1 MSRDLALAERVAV
14 AEQSCVLAA
23 FESAVQGMA
32 IIDEHGRVVAAN
44 RRITAMARE
53 NNGTLLPGGEFAR
66 VFDLPF
72 EIIAEGGER
81 QLGDSWFQIS
91 RSDTGDG
98 AYLLVFNDITALKE
112 REQQHRDA
120 KSQAEAASLSKSRF
134 LANVSHELRTP
145 LNAIIGFSEIIAG
158 EILGPGV
165 NRKYREY
172 AANIVESARHLL
184 DIINSVL
191 DLAKNDAGKL
201 RVAEESVEIND
212 IVEGCLRLVQDQ
224 CERAQLTLEVKP
236 SPEPVRVNADSTKL
250 RQVFLNLLSN
260 AIKFTEPD
268 GAISVAVEPLD
279 PERVTVVIGDTG
291 IGMAPDEI
299 PIALAPFEQVDN
311 KLARRYQGT
320 GLGLPLAKALIELQG
335 GSLAIASEP
344 GKGTRVRVSLRRH
357 EPVIADELT
366 DGSVFRG

>member
-1 MSRDLALAERVAV
+1 MSGELALAEPPQA
-14 AEQSCVLAA
+14 AHDSSVLAA
-23 FESAVQGMA
+23 FDAAVQGMA
-32 IIDEHGRVVAAN
+32 VVDARGRVIAAN
-44 RRITAMARE
+44 RRMSALARAS
-53 NNGTLLPGGEFAR
+53 NGSVLPGAEFAR
-66 VFDLPF
+66 AFDLPP
-72 EIIAEGGER
+72 EVIEQGGEC
-81 QLGDSWFQIS
+81 QLGEKWFQVS
-91 RSDTGDG
+91 RSDTGQD
-98 AYLLVFNDITALKE
+98 ACLFVFNDITALKE
-112 REQQHRDA
+112 REQQYRDA

-145 LNAIIGFSEIIAG
+145 LNAIIGFSEIVAG

-172 AANIVESARHLL
+172 ASNIVESARHLL

-201 RVAEESVEIND
+201 RVSEEPVEIND
-212 IVEGCLRLVQDQ
+212 IVDGCLRLIQDQ
-224 CERAQLTLEVKP
+224 CDRAQLSLEVKP

-260 AIKFTEPD
+260 AIKFTEPE

-279 PERVTVVIGDTG
+279 SEQVAVTIGDTG
-291 IGMAPDEI
+291 IGMAPEEI

-335 GSLAIASEP
+335 GSLSIASAP
-344 GKGTRVRVSLRRH
+344 GKGTQVRVSLRRH
-357 EPVIADELT
+357 QPQPTI
-366 DGSVFRG
+366 

>member
-1 MSRDLALAERVAV
+1 MALARTNKERVLQGAIF
-14 AEQSCVLAA
+14 AQVL
-23 FESAVQGMA
+23 
-32 IIDEHGRVVAAN
+32 D
-44 RRITAMARE
+44 
-53 NNGTLLPGGEFAR
+53 LPSDVIECGGEC
-66 VFDLPF
+66 
-72 EIIAEGGER
+72 
-81 QLGDSWFQIS
+81 QLGDRWFQLS
-91 RSDTGDG
+91 RSDTGEG
-98 AYLLVFNDITALKE
+98 TYLLVFNDITALKE
-112 REQQHRDA
+112 REQQYRDA

-145 LNAIIGFSEIIAG
+145 LNAIIGFSEIVAG

-201 RVAEESVEIND
+201 RVADEAVELNG
-212 IVEGCLRLVQDQ
+212 IVDGCLRLIQDQ

-236 SPEPVRVNADSTKL
+236 SPEPVKVTADSTKL

-260 AIKFTEPD
+260 AIKFTEPE
-268 GAISVAVEPLD
+268 GAISVAVEPVD
-279 PERVTVVIGDTG
+279 AERVTVTIGDTG

-335 GSLAIASEP
+335 GNLAISSEP

-357 EPVIADELT
+357 PESAERAEALHD
-366 DGSVFRG
+366 

>member
-1 MSRDLALAERVAV
+1 MSRDSALAEPASVT
-14 AEQSCVLAA
+14 EGSCILTA
-23 FESAVQGMA
+23 FENAAQGMA
-32 IIDEHGRVVAAN
+32 VIDERGFVLAAN
-44 RRITAMARE
+44 RRMSALARAH
-53 NNGTLLPGGEFAR
+53 NAR
-66 VFDLPF
+66 VAPGAEFGRSFDLPC
-72 EIIAEGGER
+72 ELIAEGGEC
-81 QLGDSWFQIS
+81 QLGDKWFQIS
-91 RSDTGDG
+91 RSCAGDG
-98 AYLLVFNDITALKE
+98 AYLLVFNDISALKQ
-112 REQQHRDA
+112 REHQYRDA

-134 LANVSHELRTP
+134 LANISHELRTP

-172 AANIVESARHLL
+172 AGNIVESARHLL

-201 RVAEESVEIND
+201 RVAQEAVELND
-212 IVEGCLRLVQDQ
+212 IVDGCVRLVHDQ
-224 CERAQLTLEVKP
+224 CERAQLKVQVRP
-236 SPEPVRVNADSTKL
+236 SPEQVRVSADSTKL

-268 GAISVAVEPLD
+268 GAISVAVEPD
-279 PERVTVVIGDTG
+279 DAERVAVVIGDTG

-320 GLGLPLAKALIELQG
+320 GLGLPLAKALVELQG
-335 GSLAIASEP
+335 GSLSIKSEP
-344 GKGTRVRVSLRRH
+344 GKGTMVRVLLRRH
-357 EPVIADELT
+357 PGVAAEL
-366 DGSVFRG
+366 GERAAYR

>member
-1 MSRDLALAERVAV
+1 MSRDLALAERAAV
-14 AEQSCVLAA
+14 TGESSVLAA
-23 FESAVQGMA
+23 FDNATQGMA
-32 IIDEHGRVVAAN
+32 IVDERGRVVAAN
-44 RRITAMARE
+44 RRMA
-53 NNGTLLPGGEFAR
+53 LLARAQKANLGPGAEFAGI
-66 VFDLPF
+66 FDLPTDTV
-72 EIIAEGGER
+72 AKGGEC
-81 QLGDSWFQIS
+81 QLGDAWFQVT
-91 RSDTGDG
+91 RSETGEG

-112 REQQHRDA
+112 RERQHRDA
-120 KSQAEAASLSKSRF
+120 QSQAEAASLSKSRF

-145 LNAIIGFSEIIAG
+145 LNAIIGFSEIVAG

-165 NRKYREY
+165 NRKYRDY

-201 RVAEESVEIND
+201 RVSEEAVELND
-212 IVEGCLRLVQDQ
+212 IVDGCLRLVHDQ

-236 SPEPVRVNADSTKL
+236 SPEPVRVSADSTKL

-260 AIKFTEPD
+260 AIKFTEPE
-268 GAISVAVEPLD
+268 GAIAVAVEPVHS
-279 PERVTVVIGDTG
+279 EAVSVAIGDAG
-291 IGMAPDEI
+291 NGMAPDEI

-335 GSLAIASEP
+335 GSLAISSEP
-344 GKGTRVRVSLRRH
+344 GKGTSVRVSLRRH
-357 EPVIADELT
+357 LPAANELSN
-366 DGSVFRG
+366 GSPF

>member
-1 MSRDLALAERVAV
+1 
-14 AEQSCVLAA
+14 
-23 FESAVQGMA
+23 MA
-32 IIDEHGRVVAAN
+32 IIDERGHVMAAN
-44 RRITAMARE
+44 RQMAALVRA
-53 NNGTLLPGGEFAR
+53 NKGKLLPGAEFSRAL
-66 VFDLPF
+66 DLPL
-72 EIIAEGGER
+72 EILAQGGEYE
-81 QLGDSWFQIS
+81 LGGRWFQIS
-91 RSDTGDG
+91 RSDSSDG
-98 AYLLVFNDITALKE
+98 ACLLVFNDISALKQ

-184 DIINSVL
+184 EIINSVL

-201 RVAEESVEIND
+201 RVAEESVELNA

-224 CERAQLTLEVKP
+224 CERAQLTLAVKP
-236 SPEPVRVNADSTKL
+236 SPEPVRVSADSTKL

-260 AIKFTEPD
+260 AIKFTEPE

-357 EPVIADELT
+357 PSVADGLA
-366 DGSVFRG
+366 DGSVLRS

>member
-1 MSRDLALAERVAV
+1 MSRELTLAERPAAV
-14 AEQSCVLAA
+14 DSSCILAA
-23 FESAVQGMA
+23 FDTAVQGMA
-32 IIDEHGRVVAAN
+32 IVDTRGHVIAAN
-44 RRITAMARE
+44 RRMGDLARPK
-53 NNGTLLPGGEFAR
+53 NGRLVPGAEFAR
-66 VFDLPF
+66 ALDLP
-72 EIIAEGGER
+72 AETIEHGGEC
-81 QLGDSWFQIS
+81 QLGDRWFQLS
-91 RSDTGDG
+91 RSDTGEG
-98 AYLLVFNDITALKE
+98 TFLLVFNDITALKE

-172 AANIVESARHLL
+172 ASNIVESARHLL

-201 RVAEESVEIND
+201 RVAEEPVEINE
-212 IVEGCLRLVQDQ
+212 IVDGCLRLIQDQ

-260 AIKFTEPD
+260 AIKFTEPE

-279 PERVTVVIGDTG
+279 FEQVAVTIGDTG
-291 IGMAPDEI
+291 IGMAPEEI

-335 GSLAIASEP
+335 GSLSIASAP
-344 GKGTRVRVSLRRH
+344 GKGTQVRVSLRRH
-357 EPVIADELT
+357 QAHPLI
-366 DGSVFRG
+366 

>member
-1 MSRDLALAERVAV
+1 MSRELALAEPPLTADR
-14 AEQSCVLAA
+14 SCVLAA
-23 FESAVQGMA
+23 FDTAAQGMA
-32 IIDEHGRVVAAN
+32 VVDARGRVIAAN
-44 RRITAMARE
+44 RRMTALARA
-53 NNGTLLPGGEFAR
+53 NTGRVLQGAVFAQVLDLPSDVIEHGGEC
-66 VFDLPF
+66 
-72 EIIAEGGER
+72 
-81 QLGDSWFQIS
+81 QLADSWFQLS
-91 RSDTGDG
+91 RSDSGEGTC
-98 AYLLVFNDITALKE
+98 LLVFNDITALKE
-112 REQQHRDA
+112 REQQYRDA

-201 RVAEESVEIND
+201 RVAEEPVELND
-212 IVEGCLRLVQDQ
+212 IVDGCLRLIQDQ
-224 CERAQLTLEVKP
+224 CDRAQLTLEVKP

-268 GAISVAVEPLD
+268 GAISVAVEPVD
-279 PERVTVVIGDTG
+279 PDQVAVTIGDTG
-291 IGMAPDEI
+291 IGMAPEEI

-335 GSLAIASEP
+335 GSLSIASAP
-344 GKGTRVRVSLRRH
+344 GKGTPVRVSLRRH
-357 EPVIADELT
+357 QPEAMI
-366 DGSVFRG
+366 

>member
-1 MSRDLALAERVAV
+1 MSRDLALAEPPAV
-14 AEQSCVLAA
+14 AEGSSVLSAFDAA
-23 FESAVQGMA
+23 AQGMA
-32 IIDEHGRVVAAN
+32 VLDTWGRIIAAN
-44 RRITAMARE
+44 RKITALARA
-53 NNGTLLPGGEFAR
+53 NDARLLPGTEFAR
-66 VFDLPF
+66 VFDLPG
-72 EIIAEGGER
+72 EVIEQGGEC
-81 QLGDSWFQIS
+81 QLAGKWFQVS
-91 RSDTGDG
+91 RGETGEG
-98 AYLLVFNDITALKE
+98 ASLLVFNDITALKE
-112 REQQHRDA
+112 REQQYRDA

-172 AANIVESARHLL
+172 ASNIVESARHLL

-201 RVAEESVEIND
+201 RVSEEAVELND
-212 IVEGCLRLVQDQ
+212 IVDGCRRLIQDQ
-224 CERAQLTLEVKP
+224 CERAQLSLEVKP

-260 AIKFTEPD
+260 AIKFTEPE

-279 PERVTVVIGDTG
+279 SEQVAVTIGDTG
-291 IGMAPDEI
+291 IGMAPEEI

-335 GSLAIASEP
+335 GSLSIASAP
-344 GKGTRVRVSLRRH
+344 GKGTQVRVSLRRH
-357 EPVIADELT
+357 QPQPAI
-366 DGSVFRG
+366 

>member
-1 MSRDLALAERVAV
+1 MTRELALAERPPLP
-14 AEQSCVLAA
+14 ERSCVLAA
-23 FESAVQGMA
+23 FENAAQGMA
-32 IIDEHGRVVAAN
+32 IVDADGRMIAAN
-44 RRITAMARE
+44 RRIMALARA
-53 NNGTLLPGGEFAR
+53 NNGRLVLGAEVAR
-66 VFDLPF
+66 VLDLPLD
-72 EIIAEGGER
+72 IIAEGGEC
-81 QLGDSWFQIS
+81 QIGYSWFQIS
-91 RSDTGDG
+91 RSETGDG
-98 AYLLVFNDITALKE
+98 AYLLVLNDITALKE

-165 NRKYREY
+165 NHKYREY

-201 RVAEESVEIND
+201 RVAEEAVEIND

-224 CERAQLTLEVKP
+224 CERAQLTLQVKP

-268 GAISVAVEPLD
+268 GAISVVVEPLD
-279 PERVTVVIGDTG
+279 PERVAVTIGDTG
-291 IGMAPDEI
+291 IGMAPEEI

-311 KLARRYQGT
+311 KLARKYQGT

-344 GKGTRVRVSLRRH
+344 GKGTRVRVSLRRQPANG
-357 EPVIADELT
+357 EMADVLH
-366 DGSVFRG
+366 G

>member
-1 MSRDLALAERVAV
+1 MAV
-14 AEQSCVLAA
+14 VDAR
-23 FESAVQGMA
+23 
-32 IIDEHGRVVAAN
+32 GRVIAAN
-44 RRITAMARE
+44 RRMMALASAKNTR
-53 NNGTLLPGGEFAR
+53 LLPGAEFAR
-66 VFDLPF
+66 VFDLPHAV
-72 EIIAEGGER
+72 INDGGEI
-81 QLGDSWFQIS
+81 QLGRSWFQVS
-91 RSDTGDG
+91 RSESGDG
-98 AYLLVFNDITALKE
+98 GYLVVFNDITALKE
-112 REQQHRDA
+112 REQQYRDA

-145 LNAIIGFSEIIAG
+145 LNAIIGFSEIVAG

-201 RVAEESVEIND
+201 RVAEEAVELND
-212 IVEGCLRLVQDQ
+212 IVEGCLRLVHDQ
-224 CERAQLTLEVKP
+224 CERAQLTLEIKP

-268 GAISVAVEPLD
+268 GAISVAVEPVD
-279 PERVTVVIGDTG
+279 PERVAVIIGDTG
-291 IGMAPDEI
+291 IGMAPEEI

-320 GLGLPLAKALIELQG
+320 GLGLPLAKALVELQG
-335 GSLAIASEP
+335 GSLSIASEP
-344 GKGTRVRVSLRRH
+344 GKGTSVRVSLRRH
-357 EPVIADELT
+357 PAADGLAG
-366 DGSVFRG
+366 GSVLHS

>member
-1 MSRDLALAERVAV
+1 MTREFALAERISV
-14 AEQSCVLAA
+14 AERSCVLAA
-23 FESAVQGMA
+23 FENAAQGMA
-32 IIDEHGRVVAAN
+32 IVDADGRMIAAN
-44 RRITAMARE
+44 RRIMALARA
-53 NNGTLLPGGEFAR
+53 NNERLVFGAEIARALDLPG
-66 VFDLPF
+66 D
-72 EIIAEGGER
+72 IIAGGGEC
-81 QLGDSWFQIS
+81 QIGDSWFQIS
-91 RSDTGDG
+91 RSETGDG
-98 AYLLVFNDITALKE
+98 AYLLVLNDITALKE

-201 RVAEESVEIND
+201 RVDEESVEIND
-212 IVEGCLRLVQDQ
+212 IVEGCLRLVQGQ

-268 GAISVAVEPLD
+268 GAISVAVEPVD
-279 PERVTVVIGDTG
+279 SERVTVVIGDTG

-311 KLARRYQGT
+311 KLARKYQGT

-344 GKGTRVRVSLRRH
+344 GKGTRVRVSLRRQCGNG
-357 EPVIADELT
+357 EQAGAL
-366 DGSVFRG
+366 RG

>member
-1 MSRDLALAERVAV
+1 MSRDLALAERNAV
-14 AEQSCVLAA
+14 GDRSCVLAA
-23 FESAVQGMA
+23 FDNALQGMA
-32 IIDEHGRVVAAN
+32 VIDARGCVVVAN
-44 RRITAMARE
+44 RQMAALARAKKF
-53 NNGTLLPGGEFAR
+53 TLLPGAEFAR
-66 VFDLPF
+66 VFDIPRD
-72 EIIAEGGER
+72 IVDKGGEL
-81 QLGDSWFQIS
+81 QLADSWFQIS
-91 RSDTGDG
+91 CSDTGDG
-98 AYLLVFNDITALKE
+98 DYLLVFNDITALKQ

-201 RVAEESVEIND
+201 RVADESVELND
-212 IVEGCLRLVQDQ
+212 IVEGCLRLIQDQ
-224 CERAQLTLEVKP
+224 CERAQLTLDVKP
-236 SPEPVRVNADSTKL
+236 SPEPVRVSADSTKL

-268 GAISVAVEPLD
+268 GAISVAVEAVD
-279 PERVTVVIGDTG
+279 SERVAVIIGDTG

-335 GSLAIASEP
+335 GNLVISSEP

-357 EPVIADELT
+357 PASADEA
-366 DGSVFRG
+366 SPVRC

>member
-1 MSRDLALAERVAV
+1 MSRDLALAERRAV
-14 AEQSCVLAA
+14 AEEACVLAA
-23 FESAVQGMA
+23 FDNAAQGMVVVDA
-32 IIDEHGRVVAAN
+32 HGRVLVAN
-44 RRITAMARE
+44 RRMTALARA
-53 NNGTLLPGGEFAR
+53 NDRRLLPGDEFTCA
-66 VFDLPF
+66 VDLPRD
-72 EIIAEGGER
+72 IIAQGGEC
-81 QLGDSWFQIS
+81 QFSGGWFQIS
-91 RSDTGDG
+91 RSETGDG
-98 AYLLVFNDITALKE
+98 AHLLVFNDITALKE

-120 KSQAEAASLSKSRF
+120 KSHAEAASLSKSRF

-172 AANIVESARHLL
+172 AGNIVESARHLL

-201 RVAEESVEIND
+201 RVAEEAVELND
-212 IVEGCLRLVQDQ
+212 IVEGCVRLVHEQ
-224 CERAQLTLEVKP
+224 CERAQLKLHVQP
-236 SPEPVRVNADSTKL
+236 WPERVRVSADSTKL
-250 RQVFLNLLSN
+250 RQVLLNLLSN
-260 AIKFTEPD
+260 AIKFTEPE
-268 GAISVAVEPLD
+268 GAISVAVGPVEPD
-279 PERVTVVIGDTG
+279 CVAVTIGDTG

-335 GSLAIASEP
+335 GNLSIASEP

-357 EPVIADELT
+357 RPAANDVAE
-366 DGSVFRG
+366 GSALGR